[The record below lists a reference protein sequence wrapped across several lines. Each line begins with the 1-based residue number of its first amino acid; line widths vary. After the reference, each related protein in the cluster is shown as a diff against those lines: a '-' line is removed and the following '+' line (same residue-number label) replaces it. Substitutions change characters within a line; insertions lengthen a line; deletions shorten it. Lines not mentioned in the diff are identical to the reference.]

1 MQDLKSD
8 IWYAPRTIFFFFF
21 FCWGGGGGGG
31 GVGVPHAPVGLG
43 LRISLSTHFYW

>member
-8 IWYAPRTIFFFFF
+8 IWYAPRTIFFFFLL
-21 FCWGGGGGGG
+21 GGVG